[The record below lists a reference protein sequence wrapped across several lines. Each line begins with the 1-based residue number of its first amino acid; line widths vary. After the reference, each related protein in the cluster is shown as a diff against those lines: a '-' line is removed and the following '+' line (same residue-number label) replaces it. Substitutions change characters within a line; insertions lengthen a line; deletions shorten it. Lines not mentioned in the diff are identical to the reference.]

1 MYQHNK
7 IAKKSLQQFNQVMII
22 MEGSM
27 ILIRNPKT
35 FYFDI
40 DWPKDV
46 GENLNHEIESIIKS
60 NESLAGNKIKNK
72 IEQLLS

>member
-46 GENLNHEIESIIKS
+46 GENLNH
-60 NESLAGNKIKNK
+60 
-72 IEQLLS
+72 